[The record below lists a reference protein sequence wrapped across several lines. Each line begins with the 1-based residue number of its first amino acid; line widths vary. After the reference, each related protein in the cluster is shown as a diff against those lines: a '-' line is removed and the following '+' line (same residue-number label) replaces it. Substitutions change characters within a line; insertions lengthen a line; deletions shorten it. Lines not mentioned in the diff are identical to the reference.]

1 MIFRPHLQGS
11 RARLFQVAVLGAG
24 LLLSRCAAQDSA
36 DTTSQPDSAAIPA
49 ASTRTDVVENSVVK
63 VFCTAR
69 YPDWYKPWTKQSPLE
84 LTGSGVVIEGKRILT
99 CAHEVLHA
107 SQLRIQSNQAGDKIS
122 ATVESIAPS
131 MDMAVLKLDDETF
144 FDTHPA
150 LQRAKKMPEIR
161 DAVLAYGYPQG
172 GTGLSITKGI
182 VSRIE
187 FVPYNFPAAG
197 LRIQIDAAINPGN
210 SGGPA
215 MVGNQMIG
223 LAFSALTRSQNIGYI
238 IPCEEIETFL
248 DDIKDGHYD
257 GKPGLFVDFQSLE
270 NPALR
275 VSLKLD
281 KSVEGVLLVKQDGV
295 DLPAGLEDRDIILRI
310 GDTPI
315 DNQGMVQ
322 AGLRVPVVFK
332 YLVPKVARQGKLPL
346 TVLRHGKEIG
356 VQVPVSADFPLVI
369 SDLRGAYPSY
379 FIYGPI
385 AFSSATMNYVSG
397 LAATAASGSM
407 MTILS
412 ASGSPL
418 VMRLGEEPTFDG
430 EKLVVI
436 SSPFFPHKL
445 AQGYGNPLASVVK
458 RVNGITI
465 KNLPHLVEVLRDSR
479 DEFIT
484 IELGSRHAQIL
495 VFPRKNMLSA
505 TDEILTDNDIRSQG
519 SPDTLAVW
527 NAKPSR

>member
-1 MIFRPHLQGS
+1 
-11 RARLFQVAVLGAG
+11 
-24 LLLSRCAAQDSA
+24 
-36 DTTSQPDSAAIPA
+36 
-49 ASTRTDVVENSVVK
+49 
-63 VFCTAR
+63 
-69 YPDWYKPWTKQSPLE
+69 
-84 LTGSGVVIEGKRILT
+84 
-99 CAHEVLHA
+99 
-107 SQLRIQSNQAGDKIS
+107 
-122 ATVESIAPS
+122 
-131 MDMAVLKLDDETF
+131 
-144 FDTHPA
+144 
-150 LQRAKKMPEIR
+150 
-161 DAVLAYGYPQG
+161 
-172 GTGLSITKGI
+172 
-182 VSRIE
+182 
-187 FVPYNFPAAG
+187 
-197 LRIQIDAAINPGN
+197 
-210 SGGPA
+210 
-215 MVGNQMIG
+215 
-223 LAFSALTRSQNIGYI
+223 
-238 IPCEEIETFL
+238 
-248 DDIKDGHYD
+248 
-257 GKPGLFVDFQSLE
+257 
-270 NPALR
+270 
-275 VSLKLD
+275 
-281 KSVEGVLLVKQDGV
+281 VEGVLLVKQDGV

-332 YLVPKVARQGKLPL
+332 YLVPKVTRQGKLPL

-385 AFSSATMNYVSG
+385 VFSTATMNYVSG
-397 LAATAASGSM
+397 LAATAAGGSM

-479 DEFIT
+479 DEFVT

-495 VFPRKNMLSA
+495 VFPRKDMLSA

-519 SPDTLAVW
+519 SPDTLTVW